1 MGSWLSNHSTLT
13 RKLIDVPTQD
23 IEQTLIPYR
32 YRLESFLDQVL
43 PSSSTKPETL
53 HQALRYS
60 TLNAG
65 KRLRAVLVYLV
76 GEMYNARLEE
86 LDVPA
91 AAVELI
97 HAYSLVH
104 DDLPCMDD
112 DDLRRGKPSCH
123 KAYDEATAMLAGD
136 ALQSL
141 AFELLGSLENGKST
155 VLTRTLARASGSLG
169 MAGGQA
175 LDLQAAGN
183 VTDLDSLQQI
193 HSMKTGALIEAA
205 VLMGAY
211 TAGISDNGQIKLLSE
226 YARALGLGFQIHDD
240 ILDVI
245 SDTATLGK
253 KTGADEIN
261 GKATYPGLIG
271 LEAAKQAA
279 HDAYQQAD
287 GALMQLPQN
296 TQKLQMLADY
306 AINRIY

>member
-1 MGSWLSNHSTLT
+1 M
-13 RKLIDVPTQD
+13 PTSD
-23 IEQTLIPYR
+23 IEQQLLPYR
-32 YRLESFLDQVL
+32 DRLESYLDQVL
-43 PSSSTKPETL
+43 PASSTEPKLL

-76 GEMYNARLEE
+76 GEMYNARLEN

-123 KAYDEATAMLAGD
+123 KAYDEATAMLVGD

-141 AFELLGSLENGKST
+141 AFELLGSLDHEISSG
-155 VLTRTLARASGSLG
+155 LTRTLARASGSLG

-183 VTDLDSLQQI
+183 DIDLASLQQI
-193 HSMKTGALIEAA
+193 HCMKTGALIEAA
-205 VLMGAY
+205 VLMGAH
-211 TAGISDNGQIKLLSE
+211 TAGITDIDQIKPLSG

-240 ILDVI
+240 ILDVV

-253 KTGADEIN
+253 QAGADKVN
-261 GKATYPGLIG
+261 DKATYPGLLG
-271 LEAAKQAA
+271 LTAAKQAA
-279 HDAYQQAD
+279 NDAYLQANN
-287 GALMQLPQN
+287 ALTQLPLN
-296 TQKLQMLADY
+296 TEKLQILADY

>member
-1 MGSWLSNHSTLT
+1 M
-13 RKLIDVPTQD
+13 PTQD

-183 VTDLDSLQQI
+183 VTDLESLQQI

-240 ILDVI
+240 ILDVV

>member
-1 MGSWLSNHSTLT
+1 M
-13 RKLIDVPTQD
+13 PTQD

-183 VTDLDSLQQI
+183 VTDLESLQQI

-211 TAGISDNGQIKLLSE
+211 TAGISENGQIKLLSE

-240 ILDVI
+240 ILDVV

>member
-1 MGSWLSNHSTLT
+1 M
-13 RKLIDVPTQD
+13 PTQD

-91 AAVELI
+91 AAVELV

-175 LDLQAAGN
+175 LDLQAAGK
-183 VTDLDSLQQI
+183 VTDLESLQQI

-240 ILDVI
+240 ILDVV

-271 LEAAKQAA
+271 LDAAKQAA
-279 HDAYQQAD
+279 RDAYQQAD
-287 GALMQLPQN
+287 AALMQLPKN

>member
-1 MGSWLSNHSTLT
+1 MT
-13 RKLIDVPTQD
+13 REAIKVPTEQVNKQLSPYRARLEWYLD
-23 IEQTLIPYR
+23 QTLPAENCVPE
-32 YRLESFLDQVL
+32 RLH
-43 PSSSTKPETL
+43 K
-53 HQALRYS
+53 ALRYS

-65 KRLRAVLVYLV
+65 KRMRACLLYLT
-76 GEMYNARLEE
+76 GEMYQLSLDE

-123 KAYDEATAMLAGD
+123 KAFDEATAMLVGD
-136 ALQSL
+136 TLQSL
-141 AFELLGSLENGKST
+141 AFELLAGLDQNISSILSQS
-155 VLTRTLARASGSLG
+155 LARASGSAG

-175 LDLQAAGN
+175 LDIEAAGK
-183 VTDLDSLQQI
+183 VADLATLQQI

-205 VLMGAY
+205 VLMGAQ
-211 TAGISDNGQIKLLSE
+211 TAGITERDQLQHLSD
-226 YARALGLGFQIHDD
+226 YAKALGLGFQIQDD
-240 ILDVI
+240 ILDVV

-253 KTGADEIN
+253 QTGADEEN
-261 GKATYPGLIG
+261 GKATYPGLMG
-271 LEAAKQAA
+271 LQAAKQAA
-279 HDAYQQAD
+279 NDAHQQAVQ
-287 GALMQLPQN
+287 ALKQLPLN

>member
-1 MGSWLSNHSTLT
+1 M
-13 RKLIDVPTQD
+13 PTQD

-253 KTGADEIN
+253 QTGADEIN

>member
-1 MGSWLSNHSTLT
+1 M
-13 RKLIDVPTQD
+13 PTQD

-43 PSSSTKPETL
+43 PSGSTKPGTL

-141 AFELLGSLENGKST
+141 AFELLGSLEHGKST

-183 VTDLDSLQQI
+183 VTDLESLQQI

-240 ILDVI
+240 ILDVV

>member
-1 MGSWLSNHSTLT
+1 M
-13 RKLIDVPTQD
+13 PTQD
-23 IEQTLIPYR
+23 IEQQLMPYR
-32 YRLESFLDQVL
+32 DRLESFLDKAL
-43 PSSSTKPETL
+43 PASSTKPETL

-76 GEMYNARLEE
+76 GEMYKARIED
-86 LDVPA
+86 LDAPA

-123 KAYDEATAMLAGD
+123 KAYDEATAMLVGD

-141 AFELLGSLENGKST
+141 AFELLGSVDHEISSG
-155 VLTRTLARASGSLG
+155 LTRTLARASGSLG

-175 LDLQAAGN
+175 LDLQAEGN
-183 VTDLDSLQQI
+183 VTDLHSLQQI

-211 TAGISDNGQIKLLSE
+211 TAGISDSRQIKLLSD

-240 ILDVI
+240 ILDVV

-253 KTGADEIN
+253 QTGADEIN
-261 GKATYPGLIG
+261 DKATYPGLIG
-271 LEAAKQAA
+271 LAAAKQAA
-279 HDAYQQAD
+279 NDAYQQAD
-287 GALMQLPQN
+287 RALIQLPQN